1 MGFGSYDDSEQGNH
15 EIDAGDAGDI
25 DGDDRPAGSTHD
37 GEINFEYEDASTED
51 LVEAYKKFNN
61 Q

>member
-1 MGFGSYDDSEQGNH
+1 MGFGTYDESEQGNH
-15 EIDAGDAGDI
+15 EIDAGDADDI

-37 GEINFEYEDASTED
+37 GEIHFEYEDASTED
-51 LVEAYKKFNN
+51 LFEAYKEFNN